1 MTTKLIVRKATVL
14 RKIAAI
20 TAALF
25 FILGNVAAQDIS
37 KKVLAEIGSEKI
49 TVEDFLKVYRKN
61 NTHADDLDL
70 KSLQEYLDLYINFRL
85 KVLEAEDTG
94 LQNEQS
100 FKDELQGYREQLAK
114 PYLVDEEATERL
126 IKEAYDR
133 SLEDIRASHLL
144 IRVEKQALPEDTL
157 KAWNKTMDL
166 YKRVK
171 AGEKFED
178 LALEFSEDQ
187 SVRDR
192 EAAGRIMRGNK
203 GDLGYFSA
211 FDMIYAFESGAYALQ
226 KGDVSKPI
234 RSEYGY
240 HLIYIVDRKPAMG
253 KALIA
258 HILLLNP
265 SEDKAKDSVEQKE
278 KINEAYNKLLAG
290 EPFEDVAR
298 TYSDDRST
306 ADKGGVLQW
315 FGSNRMIPDF
325 IYQISLLKEP
335 GEFSKPFHSHIG
347 WHIIKLLELNKPGSF
362 EDSYTEIKDKVQK
375 NERSVIIKQSLVKR
389 IKNEYGFKENPK
401 SLETFYQNVTD
412 SVFSGSWSIPRKMS
426 LKKELF
432 TIGQQSILQQD
443 FADYIVK
450 NQRRGTKEN
459 IRFYVDEAY
468 KKFVE
473 NVLLDYEDK
482 QLENKYPE
490 FKALVNEYRDGILLF
505 ELTDKKIWS
514 RAVQDTIGLTEF
526 HKQHEND
533 YMWDK
538 RADASV
544 YTLTDTDNS
553 KIDLILQMIASK
565 VSNNEIL
572 DTINIDT
579 QGLTIKHSL
588 FQKGE
593 NEDVDA
599 TSWEKGTI
607 NKIEKDNQTILVFI
621 HNVLESTPKKLN
633 EVRKLITTDYQN
645 YLEKE
650 WIQELRAK
658 FPVKV
663 NNELLTQI
671 K

>member
-278 KINEAYNKLLAG
+278 KINE
-290 EPFEDVAR
+290 E
-298 TYSDDRST
+298 T
-306 ADKGGVLQW
+306 
-315 FGSNRMIPDF
+315 
-325 IYQISLLKEP
+325 
-335 GEFSKPFHSHIG
+335 
-347 WHIIKLLELNKPGSF
+347 
-362 EDSYTEIKDKVQK
+362 
-375 NERSVIIKQSLVKR
+375 SVR
-389 IKNEYGFKENPK
+389 
-401 SLETFYQNVTD
+401 
-412 SVFSGSWSIPRKMS
+412 
-426 LKKELF
+426 
-432 TIGQQSILQQD
+432 
-443 FADYIVK
+443 
-450 NQRRGTKEN
+450 
-459 IRFYVDEAY
+459 
-468 KKFVE
+468 
-473 NVLLDYEDK
+473 
-482 QLENKYPE
+482 
-490 FKALVNEYRDGILLF
+490 
-505 ELTDKKIWS
+505 
-514 RAVQDTIGLTEF
+514 
-526 HKQHEND
+526 
-533 YMWDK
+533 
-538 RADASV
+538 
-544 YTLTDTDNS
+544 
-553 KIDLILQMIASK
+553 
-565 VSNNEIL
+565 
-572 DTINIDT
+572 
-579 QGLTIKHSL
+579 
-588 FQKGE
+588 
-593 NEDVDA
+593 
-599 TSWEKGTI
+599 
-607 NKIEKDNQTILVFI
+607 
-621 HNVLESTPKKLN
+621 
-633 EVRKLITTDYQN
+633 
-645 YLEKE
+645 
-650 WIQELRAK
+650 
-658 FPVKV
+658 
-663 NNELLTQI
+663 
-671 K
+671 